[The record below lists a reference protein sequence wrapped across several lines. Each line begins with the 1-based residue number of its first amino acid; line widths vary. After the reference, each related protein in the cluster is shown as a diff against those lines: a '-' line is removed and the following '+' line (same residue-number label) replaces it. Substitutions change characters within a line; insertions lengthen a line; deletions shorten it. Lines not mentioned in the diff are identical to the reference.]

1 MLMEMPNSNIIRRD
15 DLGGN
20 KDESSV
26 TAETKSESG
35 SGSLFVDFADKPVP
49 EGITIAKYRG
59 GITTHFPA
67 LLHAMLTRA
76 KADGYDE
83 VCSWKSHG
91 RSFAVYDR
99 DSFVKD
105 VMPKY
110 FRQSQFASFQ
120 RQLNLYGFQRLS
132 SKGTAESGA
141 YYHALFLRSRHDLCP
156 AIQRSTEKEL
166 RESKTKLTKDEEK
179 RKALLEPDF
188 SKMNAMP
195 EIGEEEVK
203 QARRVTNPQR
213 KAPPPPSSLE
223 PKVQSLKAPAL
234 GDGDMFAV
242 PALPEENAVDNAY
255 ASIFLSQDEPDMSW
269 MEPRPIA
276 PEAESQLH
284 TAAVLSGSP
293 PSAAQALAL
302 GNEMPLDPLALP
314 THVASTPSMGQMS
327 LPPPPL
333 ESEKTHLPTVKRS
346 RSSRTQDTSG
356 MLSRSP
362 QDDGMVSFL
371 HDVDLSDVE
380 EAPPPSKLLNL
391 SLSSPAGMNGLHAMV
406 KPVMPLPSSSNG
418 SGALWQNN
426 AQQRISQTRPRP
438 QVKLPRSFQGITEF
452 PLDEPLMVTKSF
464 SPFPVVY
471 VNSSLEKAFSLTR
484 EKIMDKPLQGMCQ
497 HKSDT
502 IKLCAAAGK
511 VRQLQSRENG
521 VTLSFACG
529 NGNLPLSCE
538 ATLGPFFMSDLSQI
552 HDLEFIVWHFNVKR

>member
-284 TAAVLSGSP
+284 TAAVLSGSVSVANPVPNLSRCMPSMPNFSQPLVQQP

-333 ESEKTHLPTVKRS
+333 ESEVRKR
-346 RSSRTQDTSG
+346 
-356 MLSRSP
+356 
-362 QDDGMVSFL
+362 
-371 HDVDLSDVE
+371 
-380 EAPPPSKLLNL
+380 
-391 SLSSPAGMNGLHAMV
+391 
-406 KPVMPLPSSSNG
+406 
-418 SGALWQNN
+418 
-426 AQQRISQTRPRP
+426 QRQ
-438 QVKLPRSFQGITEF
+438 FWF
-452 PLDEPLMVTKSF
+452 
-464 SPFPVVY
+464 
-471 VNSSLEKAFSLTR
+471 NS
-484 EKIMDKPLQGMCQ
+484 
-497 HKSDT
+497 
-502 IKLCAAAGK
+502 
-511 VRQLQSRENG
+511 
-521 VTLSFACG
+521 
-529 NGNLPLSCE
+529 
-538 ATLGPFFMSDLSQI
+538 
-552 HDLEFIVWHFNVKR
+552 